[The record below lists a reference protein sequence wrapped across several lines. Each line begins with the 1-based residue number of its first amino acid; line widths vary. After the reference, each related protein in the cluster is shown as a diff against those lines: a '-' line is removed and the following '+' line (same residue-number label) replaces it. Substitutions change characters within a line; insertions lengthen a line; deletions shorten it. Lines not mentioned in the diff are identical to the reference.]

1 MSQLSSLFAK
11 VYVEREL
18 GECPVYFVYCMN
30 LNLLQNVLSKEKVI
44 SLTTCYAGRLSP
56 GIGQEQVPLMIG
68 KVEYDALQM
77 FEHPGRFE
85 RSHSP
90 EV

>member
-1 MSQLSSLFAK
+1 MPGTLCLLHESEASL
-11 VYVEREL
+11 ERSFK
-18 GECPVYFVYCMN
+18 G
-30 LNLLQNVLSKEKVI
+30 KVI
-44 SLTTCYAGRLSP
+44 LPANFYADYLSP